1 MPKHSLGLTLVQMRA
16 LVSVVEAGGFTSAA
30 QLLHVQQPTVSAE
43 IQRLEQR
50 CGFELLE
57 RRGGTRLTKEGRRLY
72 EEARAVLAAAEKW
85 ESVLLELQNSR
96 RGRAQIGS
104 GHTIGTYV
112 LPRLVAQFR
121 AVHPGIE
128 VGLRTNDS
136 AASLDALVKGEL
148 DLAIVKDQLAL
159 PDFVSRRHVFDDQL
173 MIVAPPGHS
182 LAGRQVTIDD
192 LAYETFVVLDGSSEV
207 RQALVQAFLAHGHTL
222 KVLCEFGQNEALK
235 QAVES
240 GLGPSILSR
249 FAVARDLEEG
259 RLTMLD
265 VEEFPI
271 PRAWDIIWVESR
283 TLTEAAKRLRDF
295 VLADD
300 RLRLGLP
307 VAQSAQ
313 PA

>member
-16 LVSVVEAGGFTSAA
+16 LVSVVEAGGFTGAA
-30 QLLHVQQPTVSAE
+30 QRLHVQQPTVSAE

-128 VGLRTNDS
+128 VGLRTNNS
-136 AASLDALVKGEL
+136 AASLDALVTEG
-148 DLAIVKDQLAL
+148 
-159 PDFVSRRHVFDDQL
+159 
-173 MIVAPPGHS
+173 
-182 LAGRQVTIDD
+182 
-192 LAYETFVVLDGSSEV
+192 
-207 RQALVQAFLAHGHTL
+207 VQDA
-222 KVLCEFGQNEALK
+222 Q
-235 QAVES
+235 
-240 GLGPSILSR
+240 
-249 FAVARDLEEG
+249 
-259 RLTMLD
+259 
-265 VEEFPI
+265 
-271 PRAWDIIWVESR
+271 
-283 TLTEAAKRLRDF
+283 
-295 VLADD
+295 
-300 RLRLGLP
+300 LRLGNNFGREVTDCHLVTYSASLSEIVGLP
-307 VAQSAQ
+307 GLKVFPRRFPRHSG
-313 PA
+313 